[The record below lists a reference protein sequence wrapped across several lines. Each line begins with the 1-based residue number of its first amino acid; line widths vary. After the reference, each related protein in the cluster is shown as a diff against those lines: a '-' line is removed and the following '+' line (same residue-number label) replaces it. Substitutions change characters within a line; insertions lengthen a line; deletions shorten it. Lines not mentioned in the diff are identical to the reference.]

1 MGYLF
6 AIPGVVFGF
15 FVRLGWIRSI
25 ALLVGAAFASVL
37 LISLGVNGAAYFQSP
52 PGATA
57 EHEFHRH
64 PKELALA
71 SDGPFGSFDK
81 QQLQRGFQVYK
92 EVCSGCHSLTRVAF
106 RDLHQ
111 LGYEE
116 AEVKAIANQW
126 QVEVPSV
133 NPETGEPATRKAVPS
148 DYFPSPYA
156 NETAARAANNNALP
170 PDLSLMAKARHGGA
184 SYIYSI
190 LTGYQN
196 QPAELIKKFPA
207 AKTPQGLHYNPYF
220 ANLNIAMPPP
230 LTSEGQVTYAPGNPK
245 PTVDQMAKDV
255 AAFLV
260 WTAEPNLQG
269 RHKTGFAVLA
279 FLIVATI
286 LAYLSYRE
294 IWAEAKRKVAPVGP
308 LDPVNKAKRTRASK
322 KAGVAG

>member
-1 MGYLF
+1 MIRWIARVIGIAFVAAVLW
-6 AIPGVVFGF
+6 AFGTN
-15 FVRLGWIRSI
+15 LKTNIESP
-25 ALLVGAAFASVL
+25 AA
-37 LISLGVNGAAYFQSP
+37 P
-52 PGATA
+52 TA
-57 EHEFHRH
+57 EHEFHLE
-64 PKELALA
+64 PKEVQFA
-71 SDGPFGSFDK
+71 SDGPFGKFNK

-92 EVCSGCHSLTRVAF
+92 EVCSGCHSLSRVAF

-111 LGYEE
+111 LGYNE

-126 QVEVPSV
+126 QTEVPSV
-133 NPETGEPATRKAVPS
+133 NLETGEPATRKATPA

-170 PDLSLMAKARHGGA
+170 PDLSLMAKAREGGPT
-184 SYIYSI
+184 YIYSL
-190 LTGYQN
+190 LTGYADPN
-196 QPAELIKKFPA
+196 TYRNEKDEALPAT
-207 AKTPQGLHYNPYF
+207 AKPVGGLHFNPYF

-255 AAFLV
+255 SAFLM

-269 RHKTGFAVLA
+269 RHKSGWPVLL

-286 LAYLSYRE
+286 LAYLSYQN

-322 KAGVAG
+322 KAGIDE